1 MIYVDGEKCAGCGVC
16 EDVCPVEAVR
26 VSDGMAR
33 IDQDRC
39 NECEPFG
46 CAQDMACVE
55 ACPNEAIL
63 VVIEPT
69 EEKAISLTTVAVQA
83 VSKPAPEVALAEPHR
98 TPAPLR
104 TKVVPV
110 VGAALA
116 FLGREVAPRL
126 ATYLVDALDRWLSQ
140 QPNAVSPTNN
150 LVPSSPLS
158 PPRVGGRKGGEQKGR
173 RHRRRRRDK

>member
-26 VSDGMAR
+26 VSDGVAR

-39 NECEPFG
+39 NECE
-46 CAQDMACVE
+46 ACVE

-83 VSKPAPEVALAEPHR
+83 VSKPVPEAALAEPHR

-104 TKVVPV
+104 TQVVPV

-126 ATYLVDALDRWLSQ
+126 AMYLVDALDRRLSQ
-140 QPNAVSPTNN
+140 RPNTVSPTNN
-150 LVPSSPLS
+150 VALLS
-158 PPRVGGRKGGEQKGR
+158 GGKGGQKGR
-173 RHRRRRRDK
+173 RHRHRRRGQ

>member
-26 VSDGMAR
+26 VSDGVAR

-39 NECEPFG
+39 NECE
-46 CAQDMACVE
+46 ACVE

-63 VVIEPT
+63 VVIEPA
-69 EEKAISLTTVAVQA
+69 EEKAISLYE
-83 VSKPAPEVALAEPHR
+83 KPVPEVALGEPR
-98 TPAPLR
+98 R
-104 TKVVPV
+104 SKVVPV

-126 ATYLVDALDRWLSQ
+126 ATYLLDTLDRRLSH
-140 QPNAVSPTNN
+140 QPTLRQTQDIAAVGSTDS
-150 LVPSSPLS
+150 LTSSRS
-158 PPRVGGRKGGEQKGR
+158 GGKGGQRGR
-173 RHRRRRRDK
+173 QRRRRRRGG

>member
-1 MIYVDGEKCAGCGVC
+1 MIYVDDEKCAGCGVC
-16 EDVCPVEAVR
+16 EDVCPLEAIWVR
-26 VSDGMAR
+26 DGVAR

-39 NECEPFG
+39 NECE
-46 CAQDMACVE
+46 ACVE

-63 VVIEPT
+63 MVIEPA
-69 EEKAISLTTVAVQA
+69 EEKALSLREQ
-83 VSKPAPEVALAEPHR
+83 PGPEVALAEPHR

-126 ATYLVDALDRWLSQ
+126 ATHLMDALDRRLSQ
-140 QPNAVSPTNN
+140 QPKLGGSNQN
-150 LVPSSPLS
+150 LTPSSRNS
-158 PPRVGGRKGGEQKGR
+158 GKGRQKGR
-173 RHRRRRRDK
+173 RRRQRRRGK

>member
-26 VSDGMAR
+26 VSDGVAR

-39 NECEPFG
+39 NECE
-46 CAQDMACVE
+46 ACVE

-63 VVIEPT
+63 VVIEPA
-69 EEKAISLTTVAVQA
+69 EEKAISLYE
-83 VSKPAPEVALAEPHR
+83 KPVPEVALGEPR
-98 TPAPLR
+98 R
-104 TKVVPV
+104 TKVAPV

-126 ATYLVDALDRWLSQ
+126 VMYLLDTLDRQLSN
-140 QPNAVSPTNN
+140 QPTLRSSDKLRTPQTQDIATVGSTDN
-150 LVPSSPLS
+150 LTSSRS
-158 PPRVGGRKGGEQKGR
+158 GGKGGQRGR
-173 RHRRRRRDK
+173 QRRRRRRGG